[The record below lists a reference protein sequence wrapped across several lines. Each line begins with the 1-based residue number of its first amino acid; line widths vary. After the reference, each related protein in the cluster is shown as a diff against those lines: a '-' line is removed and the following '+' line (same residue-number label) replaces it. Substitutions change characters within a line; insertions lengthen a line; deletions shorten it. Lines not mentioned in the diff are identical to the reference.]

1 MIRRMSQERM
11 RDPCARVAVLCD
23 VHGNLPALEA
33 VLAEVA
39 ELGVAA
45 IVVGGDVASGPMPV
59 ETLEALRE
67 LNALFV
73 RGNAD
78 RVLDLVGANTGETWV
93 RSRYWVAER
102 LGDERL
108 AFLSGLPLDLTLEI
122 GGLGR
127 VRFCHGAP
135 GSDELPITRLT
146 PDERLR
152 RLLAGVGEAVVVCGH
167 THVQFERAVDGIRVV
182 NAGSVGAP
190 YEVGPA
196 AYWALL
202 GHDVE
207 LRRTD
212 YDVEAALAA
221 FLGSG
226 YPKAAEAE
234 SFLRA
239 DPGRPA
245 RMSALIEAAV
255 AE

>member
-1 MIRRMSQERM
+1 MVRRMSHERL
-11 RDPCARVAVLCD
+11 RDPCARVAVLSD

-33 VLAEVA
+33 VLAEVD
-39 ELGVAA
+39 ELSVDA

-67 LNALFV
+67 RHALFV

-108 AFLSGLPLDLTLEI
+108 AFLTGLPLDLTLEI
-122 GGLGR
+122 RGLGR
-127 VRFCHGAP
+127 VHFCHGAP

-152 RLLAGVGEAVVVCGH
+152 GLLVGVHEDVVVCGH
-167 THVQFERAVDGIRVV
+167 THVQFDRAVDGIRVV

-190 YEVGPA
+190 YEVEPA

-202 GHDVE
+202 GPDVD

-212 YDVEAALAA
+212 YDVEAALAT

-245 RMSALIEAAV
+245 RMSALIEDAV